1 MRGQRRRRVVSSCIP
16 CYSKKQK
23 CNRQYPC
30 NQCTRRRR
38 PELCSYVS
46 SAAID
51 QGSPPTPET
60 RSNLS
65 RSVEQDEEVAERGEN
80 VELDGPDNVA
90 ERFGYFDYSA
100 VNTLGLL
107 RQFGLDDEPPRSVPA
122 SAIFAECQRI
132 PSQPILDFLTQYYI
146 REVNWIG
153 QLLHPPRF
161 LLQYEQWQ
169 TAWEPNR
176 SSIPVLDVE
185 FTVLVL
191 RICTFTLHF
200 LPSPTYMVDTIRG
213 IPLSEIRALCA
224 ETAGKLAN
232 IASRVCTRGSLTRV
246 LHMCFHALVSEC
258 EGRLA
263 CFWSRLGDCIKVAQ
277 AVGLHREAD
286 GPSEMDELE
295 RELRRRTMW
304 NLIIWDYRLSRSLDR
319 VPFLDLKFCT
329 TSLPRMQLTS
339 SHLGSYLVEP
349 FAERLAEA
357 RLVKFSTSLP
367 TSPHSTYDCNVAEE
381 RYERFCTGFLPT
393 IPEPFAL
400 GHHTQSHWAEEDST
414 TGTRQRELLHLA
426 LYEYILLNFRPLL
439 SMSNSSVQE
448 LPKYKQA
455 LLRQHRTILARTALG
470 MLHCT
475 TTLHSL
481 LGQCHTRLSL
491 ITFHTFEAA
500 TVLVCLLLSQTS
512 ELIYTTDEGGV
523 GQTCPADPLSSL
535 TPDASPAN
543 CLRAVQDAQS
553 LLDVLA
559 QGSPLADV
567 GSRNLARLVGRIKEP
582 DHHYHHH
589 YQQQHRSILWSP
601 SRSTEQNSARLSP
614 SGTVTTADA
623 ETQLDM
629 SLEGFGFGSGLGL
642 GLDFA
647 FSETDYNSLPMEGL
661 DFLWQGTALDMQE
674 FDYSG
679 MQLMLT

>member
-1 MRGQRRRRVVSSCIP
+1 M
-16 CYSKKQK
+16 
-23 CNRQYPC
+23 
-30 NQCTRRRR
+30 
-38 PELCSYVS
+38 
-46 SAAID
+46 
-51 QGSPPTPET
+51 
-60 RSNLS
+60 
-65 RSVEQDEEVAERGEN
+65 
-80 VELDGPDNVA
+80 LDGPDNVA
-90 ERFGYFDYSA
+90 ERFGYFDYST

-169 TAWEPNR
+169 AAWEPNR
-176 SSIPVLDVE
+176 RSIPVSDLE

-191 RICTFTLHF
+191 RVCTLTLHF
-200 LPSPTYMVDTIRG
+200 LPSPT
-213 IPLSEIRALCA
+213 
-224 ETAGKLAN
+224 
-232 IASRVCTRGSLTRV
+232 
-246 LHMCFHALVSEC
+246 
-258 EGRLA
+258 
-263 CFWSRLGDCIKVAQ
+263 
-277 AVGLHREAD
+277 
-286 GPSEMDELE
+286 
-295 RELRRRTMW
+295 
-304 NLIIWDYRLSRSLDR
+304 RLSRSLDR

-339 SHLGSYLVEP
+339 SHLGSFLAEP

-381 RYERFCTGFLPT
+381 RYKRFCTEFLPT

-400 GHHTQSHWAEEDST
+400 GHNTQSHLTEEDST

-426 LYEYILLNFRPLL
+426 LYECILLNFRPLL
-439 SMSNSSVQE
+439 SMPSSSVQE

-470 MLHCT
+470 MLHCA

-500 TVLVCLLLSQTS
+500 TVLACLLLSQTS
-512 ELIYTTDEGGV
+512 EPIYTIDDGGA
-523 GQTCPADPLSSL
+523 GQTCPVDPLSSL

-553 LLDVLA
+553 LLDVLS

-567 GSRNLARLVGRIKEP
+567 GSRNLAKLVGRIKEL
-582 DHHYHHH
+582 DHHHHHHHH
-589 YQQQHRSILWSP
+589 YQHQHQQQQRSILWSP
-601 SRSTEQNSARLSP
+601 SCSTEQNSARLSP
-614 SGTVTTADA
+614 SGTVTADA

-629 SLEGFGFGSGLGL
+629 SPEGFDFGLGL
-642 GLDFA
+642 GLELDFA
-647 FSETDYNSLPMEGL
+647 FSGTDYSSLPMEGL

-674 FDYSG
+674 FDNSG
-679 MQLMLT
+679 LQLMLT